1 MGKSVYI
8 ETSFIS
14 FLTARRSRHILLAAW
29 QQATID
35 WWLMKRTRFDLY
47 TSELV
52 IMEASRGDCA
62 SATKR
67 LEALQGIRRLEITCD
82 SRHLAKLLLE
92 KGALP
97 QKALD
102 DALHIAIAA
111 SHKIDYLLT
120 WNCRHI
126 NNAEIKPLFRS
137 VCDEKGFLCPEV
149 CTPLE
154 LMGPDYD
161 Y

>member
-1 MGKSVYI
+1 MQKSVYI

-14 FLTARRSRHILLAAW
+14 FLTARRSRDILLAAW

-35 WWLMKRTRFDLY
+35 WWQIERNRFDLY

-52 IMEASRGDCA
+52 IMEASRGNDI
-62 SATKR
+62 SAIKR
-67 LEALQGIRRLEITCD
+67 LDALQDIKRLSITNET
-82 SRHLAKLLLE
+82 RHLAKLLLE

-111 SHKIDYLLT
+111 THHIDYLMT

-126 NNAEIKPLFRS
+126 NNAEMKPRIRT
-137 VCDEKGFLCPEV
+137 VCGEKGFKCPEV